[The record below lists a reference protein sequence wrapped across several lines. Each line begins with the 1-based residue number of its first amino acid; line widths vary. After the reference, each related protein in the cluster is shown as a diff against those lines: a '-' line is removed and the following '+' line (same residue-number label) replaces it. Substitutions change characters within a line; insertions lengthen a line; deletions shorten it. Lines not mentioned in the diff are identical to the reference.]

1 MSSSMKWTLVT
12 ASMLTAV
19 SVVSTA
25 PVMANDLMDTVR
37 ARGNARA
44 GGPTNAHDAW
54 ILDRYGALSGTNSD
68 SYSGLTTSS
77 STNSL
82 RALVRKKLRKGY

>member
-1 MSSSMKWTLVT
+1 MKWTLIT
-12 ASMLTAV
+12 ASILTAV

-25 PVMANDLMDTVR
+25 PVMASDVTDVVR

-54 ILDRYGALSGTNSD
+54 ILDRYGALSGTYSRD
-68 SYSGLTTSS
+68 YSGLRRSS
-77 STNSL
+77 
-82 RALVRKKLRKGY
+82 RKKLSRRALRKLRKRY